1 MLKSMISF
9 GITEDLQISASLPVA
24 TTSGTLPGARM
35 MSLMSN
41 ERELEVLTGYRF
53 PRRVV
58 GVGGRQESTVYAGGT
73 VPLESTRGGVQAS
86 PSLYLGAATGYASRS
101 GVYVWVGGGLQ
112 HFTERHGD
120 QLGDG
125 RFASVV
131 YGFRPKPLRVEAHK
145 PDARVFIE
153 ATAEDR
159 EADRVAGVQQPT
171 AARSVFV
178 GPTTLILYKAFAF
191 EGGVLIPAYQR
202 VDAGRS
208 KERLRVAVNVSY
220 FFWLKSEVR
229 DEKDGFCAGRRHAGG
244 DIRACRVASR
254 RNHDAGHGL
263 RNLRPRRERGYAEG
277 FRRQDGAREPQRR
290 VDGARP

>member
-1 MLKSMISF
+1 MNTTAACLAAALCALPQATLASGHGPVFGATTPTLGKGGWSVDTAWTLRASEPEGAEQMLKSMISF
-9 GITEDLQISASLPVA
+9 GITENLQLSASLPLA

-41 ERELEVLTGYRF
+41 ERELEVLAGYRF
-53 PRRVV
+53 QRRVV
-58 GVGGRQESTVYAGGT
+58 GIGGRQDSTVYAGWT
-73 VPLESTRGGVQAS
+73 LPFESTRGGIRAS

-101 GVYVWVGGGLQ
+101 HYVWVGGGLQ
-112 HFTERHGD
+112 HFTEDQGD
-120 QLGDG
+120 QLGAS

-145 PDARVFIE
+145 PDARLFVE

-159 EADRVAGVQQPT
+159 QPDKAGGIRQAT

-191 EGGVLIPAYQR
+191 EAGVLFPAYQR

-208 KERLRVAVNVSY
+208 KERLRVAVNLSY
-220 FFWLKSEVR
+220 FFWLK
-229 DEKDGFCAGRRHAGG
+229 
-244 DIRACRVASR
+244 
-254 RNHDAGHGL
+254 
-263 RNLRPRRERGYAEG
+263 
-277 FRRQDGAREPQRR
+277 
-290 VDGARP
+290 

>member
-1 MLKSMISF
+1 
-9 GITEDLQISASLPVA
+9 
-24 TTSGTLPGARM
+24 M

-53 PRRVV
+53 QRRVV

-101 GVYVWVGGGLQ
+101 HYVWVGGGVQ
-112 HFTERHGD
+112 HFTERDGD
-120 QLGDG
+120 QLGAG

-145 PDARVFIE
+145 PDARVFVE

-159 EADRVAGVQQPT
+159 EADRVAGVRQPT

-191 EGGVLIPAYQR
+191 EGGVLFPAYQR

-220 FFWLKSEVR
+220 FFWLK
-229 DEKDGFCAGRRHAGG
+229 
-244 DIRACRVASR
+244 
-254 RNHDAGHGL
+254 
-263 RNLRPRRERGYAEG
+263 
-277 FRRQDGAREPQRR
+277 
-290 VDGARP
+290 

>member
-1 MLKSMISF
+1 MNTKAACLAAVMSVVPQVVAASGHGPVFGATTPTLGKGGWSFDTAWTLRASRPEGSEQMLKSMLSF
-9 GITEDLQISASLPVA
+9 GITENLQISASLPVA

-41 ERELEVLTGYRF
+41 EREVEVLTGYRF
-53 PRRVV
+53 QRRVV

-101 GVYVWVGGGLQ
+101 HYVWVGGGLQ

-120 QLGDG
+120 QLGAG

-145 PDARVFIE
+145 PDARVFVE

-159 EADRVAGVQQPT
+159 EADRVAGVRQPT

-178 GPTTLILYKAFAF
+178 GPTTLILYRAFAF
-191 EGGVLIPAYQR
+191 EGGVLFPAYQR
-202 VDAGRS
+202 VDSGRS

-220 FFWLKSEVR
+220 FFWLK
-229 DEKDGFCAGRRHAGG
+229 
-244 DIRACRVASR
+244 
-254 RNHDAGHGL
+254 
-263 RNLRPRRERGYAEG
+263 
-277 FRRQDGAREPQRR
+277 
-290 VDGARP
+290 